1 MTKLGGCFGEFS
13 AHSIV
18 VRKPKRF
25 VIPDKRSADPEPM
38 PEAAMKQER
47 CRIWRHMWR
56 VVLRLTCCTAA
67 DGMGSG
73 FGCAAPE

>member
-13 AHSIV
+13 AYSIV

-38 PEAAMKQER
+38 PEAVVNQVW
-47 CRIWRHMWR
+47 CRIWGEM
-56 VVLRLTCCTAA
+56 
-67 DGMGSG
+67 
-73 FGCAAPE
+73 E